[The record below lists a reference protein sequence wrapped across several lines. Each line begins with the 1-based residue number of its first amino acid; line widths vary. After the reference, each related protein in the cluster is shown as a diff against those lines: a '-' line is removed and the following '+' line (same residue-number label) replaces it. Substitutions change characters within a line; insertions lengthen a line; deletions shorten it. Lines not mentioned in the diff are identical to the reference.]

1 MKNKFSEKK
10 KKKEVE
16 YSSDYHVFEWDNF
29 RTQMI
34 MMQNILEYV
43 FKKQLFLIYIYLCLY
58 FI

>member
-1 MKNKFSEKK
+1 MFSEKK